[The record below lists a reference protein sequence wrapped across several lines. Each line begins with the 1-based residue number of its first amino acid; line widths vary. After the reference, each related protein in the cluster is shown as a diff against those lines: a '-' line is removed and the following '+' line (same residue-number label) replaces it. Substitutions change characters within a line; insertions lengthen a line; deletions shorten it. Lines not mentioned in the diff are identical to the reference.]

1 MVKTANP
8 LVRNE
13 PGGTFT
19 FTVTITNVGPEDVTI
34 TDLTDD
40 VYGNLNGRGTCA
52 VGAVLQHNGGTYTC
66 SFNADFI
73 GNAGASQTD
82 VVTASGVD
90 NDGSRTTARDDAVVR
105 LVDVPPT
112 ITVVKDADPAS
123 RVDPGGAFTFHV
135 TINNTSFEPVTVVSL
150 TDDVYGN
157 LNGRGTC
164 AIGAVIPAG
173 GSYRCQF
180 TVDFRGPGGASQ
192 VDRVFATV
200 VDNDGSRASANDD
213 ARISI
218 TPIPVVPPTLPP
230 VVVPPPVVV
239 RPAGPHRLRRGWSR
253 PPRPRPAGGRSPPA
267 GGDLWLGSSLGLC
280 SGWRSQRR
288 SARRRPPPWWRSRS
302 WSSHQPLLPSSLRRR
317 RGPG

>member
-1 MVKTANP
+1 M
-8 LVRNE
+8 
-13 PGGTFT
+13 
-19 FTVTITNVGPEDVTI
+19 
-34 TDLTDD
+34 
-40 VYGNLNGRGTCA
+40 
-52 VGAVLQHNGGTYTC
+52 
-66 SFNADFI
+66 
-73 GNAGASQTD
+73 
-82 VVTASGVD
+82 VTASGVD

-123 RVDPGGAFTFHV
+123 RVDPGGAFTFFV
-135 TINNTSFEPVTVVSL
+135 TVNNTSFEPVTVVSL

-180 TVDFRGPGGASQ
+180 TVDYRGPGGSSQ

-218 TPIPVVPPTLPP
+218 TPIAGAPIIVPTVPPAAVAGRWSAPVPTWVAPP
-230 VVVPPPVVV
+230 VWPSACWWPVSSWW
-239 RPAGPHRLRRGWSR
+239 GRRGVPGTAAS
-253 PPRPRPAGGRSPPA
+253 
-267 GGDLWLGSSLGLC
+267 
-280 SGWRSQRR
+280 
-288 SARRRPPPWWRSRS
+288 
-302 WSSHQPLLPSSLRRR
+302 PLL
-317 RGPG
+317 RGVAVAAVARAVAAARW